1 MRQAHEL
8 DELEK
13 LGGRVTKLH
22 AAPEAPRRKLEAR
35 ECIHGHGVGLDA
47 AHVAGDEVTTCAEYR
62 ADAIAQ
68 TGKVGTGD
76 RAADG
81 EGDLVRP
88 ECGHLCRDRGDREF
102 SSRHVELELPNA
114 VDEASAESN

>member
-1 MRQAHEL
+1 MRQTHEL

-13 LGGRVTKLH
+13 LGRHVAKLH
-22 AAPEAPRRKLEAR
+22 ATAEAPRRELETR
-35 ECIHGHGVGLDA
+35 ECVHGHGVGLHA
-47 AHVAGDEVTTCAEYR
+47 AHVAGDDVTACAEKR

-68 TGKVGTGD
+68 TGKVRPGD

-88 ECGHLCRDRGDREF
+88 GCGHLCRDRGDREF

>member
-22 AAPEAPRRKLEAR
+22 AAAEAPRRKLEAC

-62 ADAIAQ
+62 ADAIAE
-68 TGKVGTGD
+68 TRKVGTGD

-81 EGDLVRP
+81 EGDLVRTG
-88 ECGHLCRDRGDREF
+88 CGHPAETVPTGHSHR
-102 SSRHVELELPNA
+102 ELELRNA
-114 VDEASAESN
+114 VAEACAEGN